1 MHADETPARAA
12 GGMRYVHLA
21 CTAYLTLMHTGDR
34 SADTID
40 AGGVLPGYTGIIV
53 RDGYHAGYGHLTDAL
68 HAWCA
73 AQYAEPGIMRN
84 STAGVARV
92 ACRGGDRADAGRGKF
107 RIIAAG

>member
-1 MHADETPARAA
+1 MLWFETAR
-12 GGMRYVHLA
+12 R
-21 CTAYLTLMHTGDR
+21 
-34 SADTID
+34 
-40 AGGVLPGYTGIIV
+40 PGSCGWSGQMNTPN
-53 RDGYHAGYGHLTDAL
+53 
-68 HAWCA
+68 